1 MIDLIKAYIKHI
13 DQLYQTG
20 VTTEHSFRGDLQR
33 LVEDATGYKVI
44 NEQKRIDCG
53 APDLALYKNGV
64 PYAYIEAKDLEVGDL
79 DGRKKNKEQ
88 FDRYKASLNT
98 IVFTDYLDF
107 HLYED
112 GSLITKVE
120 LAYIDKGHIHLN
132 EDAVPRFISL
142 LEHLKMLK
150 PQNISSPVKL
160 AKIMASKAR
169 MLADAI
175 EKVLANDTFQ
185 TGSFW
190 NKLRAF
196 KEVLNNDLN
205 EKTFADLYA
214 QTIAYGLFAARL
226 HDDSPDTFTRQEAA
240 NLIPKSNP
248 FLRQIFQQ
256 LAGYDI
262 NDSIAWIVDDLVN
275 IFAVTDV
282 KKLRKNFGKE
292 MEKRDPMIHFYE
304 DFLSEY
310 DPASKK
316 KFGVYYTPQ
325 PVVEFIVRAVDD
337 ILKTEFNLPDGLADK
352 SKVEVP
358 IKRMEDGKDVET
370 ITIEPRHRVQIL
382 DPATGTGTFLAEVV
396 RRIKE
401 QQQPG
406 IWPKYVDEHLL
417 PRIHGFE
424 LMMAPYTIAHLKLDM
439 LISWWGDQKLEKEH
453 DDRVQ
458 IYLTNSLTQAT
469 LANKYLLAEMIA
481 REANEANNIK
491 HNAPIMVMLGNPPYS
506 GISENNGEWITNLLS
521 DYKKEPGGV
530 LPLKERKIWLNDDYC
545 KFIRLGQYYVDRTKE
560 GILAYICNNGFLDA
574 PTFRGM
580 RWSLLHSF
588 DKIYII
594 NLHGSS
600 KRKETTLDG
609 NKDENVFDI
618 LVGTSI
624 NIFIKTGQ
632 KKEDELA
639 EVYYADVLGLR
650 EEKYEYLTQH
660 TLENINFQKLNY
672 TQPFYFLAPVN
683 EDGKEDYKKG
693 FGINEICR
701 TNNVGIATGNDTLNI
716 SFTPEEQEQKVKDI
730 LTLDESEWRK
740 KYNRLKDAK
749 SWRYAP
755 AKADAYAAQN
765 LSCKCITYRPFD
777 TRFTLYTG
785 HSNGLYARPLYS
797 IMRHMMH
804 DNMAFVVGRQGQAV
818 GNMPWNL
825 IYCTDTISDLNIY
838 YRGGGTVFPLYLYPS
853 ESELGFDTER
863 KANLDET
870 IWRTIENW
878 VKYGQA
884 YKPLTANEQ
893 SGLLG
898 FDAEPEE
905 PHFLAPEDIFD
916 YIYGVLH
923 SPLYREKYK
932 EFLKVDFPR
941 IPYPKNADEFEH
953 FKECGHQLRE
963 LHLMHNVP
971 KSKVT
976 FDVIGN
982 NKVEFIRPIPNKDDG
997 YSYSIY
1003 INDTQ
1008 YFAPVPTV
1016 AWEMYIGGY
1025 QPAQKWLK
1033 DRKGRVLSTEEIEH
1047 YEQIIRV
1054 LLETKRIMDSIDSP
1068 EDKQLSRLQRE
1079 NAELRQK
1086 LQAQQSQQVTV
1097 HIEHLDT
1104 LHLGD
1109 NVDNKYN

>member
-1 MIDLIKAYIKHI
+1 MEDLIKAYIKHI

-20 VTTEHSFRGDLQR
+20 VTTEHSFRGDLQK
-33 LVEDATGYKVI
+33 LLEDATGYKVI
-44 NEQKRIDCG
+44 NEQKRINCG
-53 APDLALYKNGV
+53 APDLALYKNNV
-64 PYAYIEAKDLEVGDL
+64 PYAYFEAKDLEVGDL

-112 GSLITKVE
+112 GSLISKVE
-120 LAYIDKGHIHLN
+120 LAYIDKGHILLN
-132 EDAVPRFISL
+132 EEAVPRFISM

-150 PQNISSPVKL
+150 PQTISSPVKL

-175 EKVLANDTFQ
+175 EKVLANDTYQ

-205 EKTFADLYA
+205 EKSFADLYA

-226 HDDSPDTFTRQEAA
+226 HDDSPDTFTRQEASE
-240 NLIPKSNP
+240 LIPKSNP

-358 IKRMEDGKDVET
+358 IKRMEEGKDVET
-370 ITIEPRHRVQIL
+370 VTIESRHRVQIL

-439 LISWWGDQKLEKEH
+439 LINWWGDQKLEKDR

-458 IYLTNSLTQAT
+458 IYLTNSLSQAA

-491 HNAPIMVMLGNPPYS
+491 HNTPVMVVIGNPPYS
-506 GISENNGEWITNLLS
+506 GESTNTGEWIMGLME
-521 DYKKEPGGV
+521 DYKKEPNSD
-530 LPLKERKIWLNDDYC
+530 KRLNEKNPKWINNDYC
-545 KFIRLGQYYVDRTKE
+545 KFIRMAQDYVDRKGE
-560 GILAYICNNGFLDA
+560 GVVAYISANSFLDN

-580 RWSLLHSF
+580 RWSLLKSF

-594 NLHGSS
+594 NLHGDSNKKEKCPDGS
-600 KRKETTLDG
+600 KDV
-609 NKDENVFDI
+609 NVFDI
-618 LVGTSI
+618 MTGTSI
-624 NIFIKTGQ
+624 NIFVKTSE
-632 KKEDELA
+632 KRENDLA
-639 EVYYADVLGLR
+639 EVLYVEKYGLRKEKFEYLLSNNLEDLKFERIEYRAPSYTFVPQENSGRDDYEKGFQISNLCKIYSAGIVTSNDDVLVGYESSELTKKIIGSYNSCDDQLIKEIAYKPFDKR
-650 EEKYEYLTQH
+650 FVYYDVRKIERARLNVMRHLMDKNNFCLVVAKQCISDWKY
-660 TLENINFQKLNY
+660 I
-672 TQPFYFLAPVN
+672 LAT
-683 EDGKEDYKKG
+683 DC
-693 FGINEICR
+693 I
-701 TNNVGIATGNDTLNI
+701 TNLNI
-716 SFTPEEQEQKVKDI
+716 TA
-730 LTLDESEWRK
+730 TAG
-740 KYNRLKDAK
+740 RLG
-749 SWRYAP
+749 SGF
-755 AKADAYAAQN
+755 
-765 LSCKCITYRPFD
+765 I
-777 TRFTLYTG
+777 
-785 HSNGLYARPLYS
+785 
-797 IMRHMMH
+797 
-804 DNMAFVVGRQGQAV
+804 
-818 GNMPWNL
+818 
-825 IYCTDTISDLNIY
+825 
-838 YRGGGTVFPLYLYPS
+838 FPLFLYPP
-853 ESELGFDTER
+853 ESELGFETER
-863 KANLDET
+863 KPNLDDT
-870 IWRTIENW
+870 IWHTIENW

-884 YKPLTANEQ
+884 YKPQTETEQ
-893 SGLLG
+893 SGLLD
-898 FDAEPEE
+898 FNNEQTD

-941 IPYPKNADEFEH
+941 IPYPKNTDEFEH
-953 FKECGHQLRE
+953 YKECGHQLRE

-971 KSKVT
+971 KSKV
-976 FDVIGN
+976 ILSAGN
-982 NKVEFIRPIPNKDDG
+982 GIIEKAKWEEGKV
-997 YSYSIY
+997 Y
-1003 INDTQ
+1003 INETQ
-1008 YFAPVPTV
+1008 YFDNVPLES
-1016 AWEMYIGGY
+1016 WEMYIGGY

-1068 EDKQLSRLQRE
+1068 VDKQLTELQRE

-1086 LQAQQSQQVTV
+1086 LKAQQSGSLVNYGTV
-1097 HIEHLDT
+1097 NIYE
-1104 LHLGD
+1104 
-1109 NVDNKYN
+1109 K